1 MRLWKAAIK
10 VSGVSGSVIP
20 VRWLIK
26 EQSFMLN
33 IREVSINDVDQLYQ
47 IEQQVFATDRLSIR
61 RFKHWV
67 KAKNR
72 IFLVAEWSGQ
82 IAGYGLV
89 LLHQGTRLARLY
101 SIALAPNF
109 QGQGIAKQLIE
120 TLEMEAAAKKRLF
133 MRLEVAQNNT
143 PAIQLYKKLGYVVF
157 GTWHDYYD
165 DHQDAL
171 RMQKRIRFLAKN
183 HLQKDTPW
191 YQQTTE
197 FTCGPAALIMA
208 MASLNPKT
216 HMSQELE
223 LDLWRE
229 ATTIFMTS
237 GHGGCHP
244 VGLALAAQH
253 RGFSVEVYINSEKPL
268 FLDSV
273 RNQRKKE
280 IMEVVDLQFKTKA
293 KEAGIPIH
301 YASCSP
307 DNINQW
313 LQEGAAI
320 LMLISTYR
328 MDGKKAPH
336 WVTVSGIDEECVYVH
351 DPDPSEE
358 EHTATDCQY
367 LPISISDFEKMAS
380 FGVEKLRTC
389 VIVRYEGG

>member
-1 MRLWKAAIK
+1 
-10 VSGVSGSVIP
+10 
-20 VRWLIK
+20 
-26 EQSFMLN
+26 MLN
-33 IREVSINDVDQLYQ
+33 IREVSIDDVDQLYQ

-72 IFLVAEWSGQ
+72 IFLVAEFNHD

-101 SIALAPNF
+101 SIALVPAF
-109 QGQGIAKQLIE
+109 QGKGIAKQIIDALE
-120 TLEMEAAAKKRLF
+120 TEAAAKKRLY
-133 MRLEVAQNNT
+133 MRLEVAQNNAS
-143 PAIQLYKKLGYVVF
+143 AIQLYKKQGYVVF

-183 HLQKDTPW
+183 QIQKDTPW

-208 MASLNPKT
+208 MASLDPKT
-216 HMSQELE
+216 PMSMELE

-244 VGLALAAQH
+244 VGLALAAHH
-253 RGFSVEVYINSEKPL
+253 RDFSVEVYISSEKPL
-268 FLDSV
+268 FLEGV

-280 IMEVVDLQFKTKA
+280 VMEVVDAQFKDKA
-293 KEAGIPIH
+293 EEAGIPIH
-301 YASCSP
+301 YISCTP
-307 DNINQW
+307 ENINQW
-313 LQEGAAI
+313 LTEGAAI

-358 EHTATDCQY
+358 EQTAVDCQY

-389 VIVRYEGG
+389 VVVRNGQHSRSRTKKRH